1 MTDIKFLE
9 FPDLEKLSIATVK
22 HFVVL
27 HNPLNKQTFLL
38 PGGKTPLL
46 FYKHLAKTV
55 DDWTGS
61 TLLLSDERLVQQGN
75 IISNVG
81 MLKKQIMKSINAVKP
96 PSIMEF
102 VNKSGLVE
110 PDQILGSV
118 NDYVKTLFPTTAVF
132 LGVCTDVH
140 TESLFPRV

>member
-1 MTDIKFLE
+1 MTDNKFLE
-9 FPDLEKLSIATVK
+9 FPDLEKLSIAAVK

-27 HNPLNKQTFLL
+27 HNPPNKQTFLL

-46 FYKHLAKTV
+46 FYKHLAKKM
-55 DDWTGS
+55 DDWTGA
-61 TLLLSDERLVQQGN
+61 TLLLSDERLVPQGN

-96 PSIMEF
+96 PRIMEF
-102 VNKSGLVE
+102 VNKSGLIE

-132 LGVCTDVH
+132 
-140 TESLFPRV
+140 

>member
-9 FPDLEKLSIATVK
+9 FPDLENLSIAAVL

-27 HNPLNKQTFLL
+27 HNPPNKQTFLL

-46 FYKHLAKTV
+46 FYKYLAKTE

-61 TLLLSDERLVQQGN
+61 TLLLSDEKLIPQGN

-81 MLKKQIMKSINAVKP
+81 ILKKQIMKNINAIKP
-96 PSIMEF
+96 QRIMEF
-102 VNKSGLVE
+102 VNKYCLIKPNQYWVQSM
-110 PDQILGSV
+110 I
-118 NDYVKTLFPTTAVF
+118 T
-132 LGVCTDVH
+132 
-140 TESLFPRV
+140 

>member
-1 MTDIKFLE
+1 MTDNKFLE
-9 FPDLEKLSIATVK
+9 FPDLEKLSIAAVK

-27 HNPLNKQTFLL
+27 HNPPNKQTFLL

-46 FYKHLAKTV
+46 FYKCLAKTV

-61 TLLLSDERLVQQGN
+61 TLLLSDKRLVPQGN

-96 PSIMEF
+96 PRIMEF
-102 VNKSGLVE
+102 VNKYGLIK
-110 PDQILGSV
+110 PDQYWVQSMI
-118 NDYVKTLFPTTAVF
+118 T
-132 LGVCTDVH
+132 
-140 TESLFPRV
+140 